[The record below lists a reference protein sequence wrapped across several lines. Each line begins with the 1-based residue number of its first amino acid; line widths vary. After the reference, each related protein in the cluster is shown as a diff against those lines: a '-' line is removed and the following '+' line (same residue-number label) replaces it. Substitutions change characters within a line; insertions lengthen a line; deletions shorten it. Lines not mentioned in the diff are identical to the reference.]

1 MQKIFIKQKPEKDTS
16 EELVCLQ
23 NVIAQNKI

>member
-1 MQKIFIKQKPEKDTS
+1 MQKNFIEQKPEKVPS

-23 NVIAQNKI
+23 NVIAQSKI